1 MNLETAK
8 NDLQDLQTILSK
20 IGKVAGYVKIF
31 NVDDNITSDMK
42 NEFSDEI
49 KTAKGIWVEFEI
61 LPNSSLLIVND
72 IMGFINDNC
81 DSSCEIIFGTSVN
94 EDLVENSI
102 KCKIL
107 FTGLV

>member
-1 MNLETAK
+1 MNLNTT
-8 NDLQDLQTILSK
+8 NTDLQDLQTILSK

-31 NVDDNITSDMK
+31 NVEDNITSDIK
-42 NEFSDEI
+42 NEFSNEL
-49 KTAKGIWVEFEI
+49 KAAKGIWVEFEI
-61 LPNSSLLIVND
+61 LPTTSLFIVND

-81 DSSCEIIFGTSVN
+81 DENCEVIFGTAIN

>member
-1 MNLETAK
+1 MNLETI
-8 NDLQDLQTILSK
+8 NTDLQDLQTILSK
-20 IGKVAGYVKIF
+20 IGKVAGYVKVF
-31 NVDDNITSDMK
+31 NVEDDFTSDLK
-42 NEFSDEI
+42 NEFSNEL
-49 KTAKGIWVEFEI
+49 KAAKGIWVEFEI
-61 LPNSSLLIVND
+61 LPNSSLFIVND

-81 DSSCEIIFGTSVN
+81 DSNCEIIFGTAIN